1 MYDHFWGLVIPL
13 LRKSKIVVSTPYVWD
28 AKGRRFVLIKN
39 AKYVR
44 RFNIISCII
53 YAHMIIMAW
62 NVFQVLKKENSLL
75 LQTTSLGIA
84 GLAMFATVTRWMHQ
98 TNAAAIV
105 QFLNRMVAF
114 QISSTERGNDN
125 ELSYTNTVYVP
136 NLEIK
141 HVLNKLSESKD
152 MPRTL
157 WGVALSQISPKF
169 HT

>member
-1 MYDHFWGLVIPL
+1 MYDHFWGLVVPL
-13 LRKSKIVVSTPYVWD
+13 LRKSKTVVSTPYVWD

-44 RFNIISCII
+44 RFKIISYII

-62 NVFQVLKKENSLL
+62 NVFQVLKKESSLL
-75 LQTTSLGIA
+75 LQITSLGIA
-84 GLAMFATVTRWMHQ
+84 GLAMFVTVTRWMHQ

-125 ELSYTNTVYVP
+125 ELSYIKTIDVP
-136 NLEIK
+136 NAEIIPAF
-141 HVLNKLSESKD
+141 NKL
-152 MPRTL
+152 
-157 WGVALSQISPKF
+157 
-169 HT
+169 